1 MNRFSF
7 VLRRP
12 IQLIPVLLGISVI
25 TFLLLQMTPGDPVRL
40 MLGPKASQ
48 EAIEFVRA
56 RYGLDQ
62 PIPVQY
68 FYYVPV

>member
-62 PIPVQY
+62 PIP
-68 FYYVPV
+68 